1 MMSEVT
7 INKILELFYI
17 LIGLQFFYTSWRVIR
32 LKQNDKRIGTAL
44 FWFILGFTFIAGPYI
59 PNWVNGVLVL
69 AMGFLTITKNV
80 KLGRIVEVD
89 AEEEAQHASKY
100 GLKLFIPAVVLALAA
115 VLISTWTPLG
125 GAIGIGLS
133 SVIALF
139 VAYLV
144 LRPKPK
150 VGLYDSDRLV
160 QQIGT
165 VGILPQFLAALGILF
180 TVSGVGET
188 ISKGITGL
196 LSEGN
201 ALIGSAAYIIGMVLF
216 TMLMGNAFAAFTVIT
231 ASIGV
236 PFVIAIGGDPA
247 IAGALAM
254 TGGFCGTLL
263 TPMAANFNTLP
274 VALLEM
280 KDELAV
286 IKAQIPMALI
296 LIVVHIVLM
305 YLLAF

>member
-1 MMSEVT
+1 MNEIV
-7 INKILELFYI
+7 INRILELFYI
-17 LIGLQFFYTSWRVIR
+17 LIGLQFFYTAWRVFR
-32 LKQNDKRIGTAL
+32 NPSNEKRIGTTL
-44 FWFILGFTFIAGPYI
+44 FWIILGLAFIIGPYI
-59 PNWVNGVLVL
+59 PNWLNGVFVL
-69 AMGFLTITKNV
+69 TMGALTITKNV
-80 KLGRIVEVD
+80 KIGKIVEVD
-89 AEEEAQHASKY
+89 PEIEKRGAAQY
-100 GLKLFIPAVVLALAA
+100 GVKLFIPAIALAVIA
-115 VLISTWTPLG
+115 IIISTWTPLG
-125 GAIGIGLS
+125 GAVGIGAS
-133 SVIALF
+133 SVIALIIG
-139 VAYLV
+139 YIV

-150 VGLYDSDRLV
+150 IGLYDSDRLV

-188 ISKGITGL
+188 IARGISGVL
-196 LSEGN
+196 PEGN

-231 ASIGV
+231 VSIGV
-236 PFVIAIGGDPA
+236 PFVIAIGGDPV

-280 KDELAV
+280 KDELGV
-286 IKAQIPMALI
+286 IKAQIPMAVLLI
-296 LIVVHIVLM
+296 FIHIGLM
-305 YLLAF
+305 YILAF